1 MEAIARK
8 RYIRMA
14 PFKVRRVLNLIRKS
28 NVQDALNQLHFT
40 RKNAAQVIEKT
51 LRSAVANLYQNDEA
65 QQVSLSD
72 IYIDEAYVDE
82 GPALKRW
89 RPMSKVVRPGRIR
102 KRMSHLTIVVKTR

>member
-1 MEAIARK
+1 MEAIAK
-8 RYIRMA
+8 KKYVRMS
-14 PFKVRRVLNLIRKS
+14 PYKMRRVLNLIKD
-28 NVQDALNQLHFT
+28 NTVNDAINQLHFT

-65 QQVSLSD
+65 QQYTLND
-72 IYIDEAYVDE
+72 IYVSRAFVDE

-102 KRMSHLTIVVKTR
+102 KRMSYLTIVVETR